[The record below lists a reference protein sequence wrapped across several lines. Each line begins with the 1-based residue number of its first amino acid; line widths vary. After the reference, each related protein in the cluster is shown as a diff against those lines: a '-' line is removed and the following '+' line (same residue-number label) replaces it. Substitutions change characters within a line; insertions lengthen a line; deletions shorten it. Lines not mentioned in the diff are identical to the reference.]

1 MFGHTEL
8 VIGGAIAGEFRVTR
22 VEAPESIGP
31 RLALSL
37 ECVLHDVHAE
47 GLSEE
52 PIEAYRLIGLIGEL
66 SLTRGENPVAVL
78 HWLGAGHW
86 ARSANYLQ
94 PVSLDLVADI
104 DPARVERLAS
114 FAGDK
119 GLQVWLKLWPTFMKA
134 DLELRASVGLMS
146 VEIPTAKWAELAS
159 RWRGFTHEVVL
170 LTYSIAYAEQF
181 RSALVHA
188 RRAQDLVDEARYP
201 EAVQACRKALE
212 RLASETQE
220 QTGGEGVHIGL
231 RSLVGP
237 KKAQA
242 YAGFLTKLK
251 EVGNLAVHGS
261 SEAHFSRSEAV
272 FMVRSTLNLLGLYG
286 SIVSSS

>member
-1 MFGHTEL
+1 M
-8 VIGGAIAGEFRVTR
+8 
-22 VEAPESIGP
+22 EAPESIGP

-37 ECVLHDVHAE
+37 ECVLHDLHSE

-52 PIEAYRLIGLIGEL
+52 PVEAYRLIGLIGEL
-66 SLTRGENPVAVL
+66 SLTRGQNSVAVL

-86 ARSANYLQ
+86 ARSANHLQ

-181 RSALVHA
+181 PSALVHA

-201 EAVQACRKALE
+201 EAVQACRMALE

-220 QTGGEGVHIGL
+220 QTGGEGAHIGL

-261 SEAHFSRSEAV
+261 SEAQFSRSEAV